1 MNLRVVGVSHRGS
14 SLGVLERLSLSP
26 QQTRDALTRFRQR
39 HPDVEAVLLSTCNRV
54 EFYSAGDGT
63 TAPSHDEVIE
73 FLAGCRDLPPS
84 EIADHLFQAN
94 GQEAIEHLFR
104 VVCSLDSMVVGEAQ
118 ILSQVKTAYEQAN
131 DVGSTGPLTH
141 EAFQAAL
148 RVAKRVANE
157 TRLHQRRTSI
167 PSVAVG
173 DFAAAVFE
181 RFDNK
186 CNVLIG
192 AGEMGEET
200 LQYLIDQGARDIRIV
215 NRGFDRAQQLAARLG
230 GVPQLWEDLP
240 NLLIHADLI
249 VSATGAEE
257 SIISLADF
265 ERAEKERSGRPL
277 FVLDLAM
284 PRDFDPAIGECENVY
299 LYGIGDLE
307 KAAEANRAER
317 AEHVP
322 DAERIVA
329 EETHRFLVEFQHRAT
344 APTIRQLKQ
353 QAAQLRDEELN
364 RLMNK
369 LGPVENGMRDDISR
383 SFDRLINK
391 LLHPPLESLR
401 DQAHEG
407 SPHRLLKALK
417 ELFRLKD

>member
-1 MNLRVVGVSHRGS
+1 L
-14 SLGVLERLSLSP
+14 
-26 QQTRDALTRFRQR
+26 
-39 HPDVEAVLLSTCNRV
+39 
-54 EFYSAGDGT
+54 
-63 TAPSHDEVIE
+63 
-73 FLAGCRDLPPS
+73 
-84 EIADHLFQAN
+84 
-94 GQEAIEHLFR
+94 
-104 VVCSLDSMVVGEAQ
+104 VVGEAQ
-118 ILSQVKTAYEQAN
+118 ILSQVKTAYDEAN
-131 DVGSTGPLTH
+131 DIGSTGPQTH

-200 LQYLIDQGARDIRIV
+200 LQYLIDQGARDVRIV
-215 NRGFDRAQQLAARLG
+215 NRSFDRAQQLAARLG
-230 GVPQLWEDLP
+230 GIPQMWEDLP

-249 VSATGAEE
+249 VSTTGAEE
-257 SIISLADF
+257 SIVSLADF
-265 ERAEKERSGRPL
+265 EKAEKERSGRPL
-277 FVLDLAM
+277 FILDLAI
-284 PRDFDPAIGECENVY
+284 PRDFDPAIGECESVY

-322 DAERIVA
+322 DAERIIA
-329 EETHRFLVEFQHRAT
+329 EETQRFLAEAQHRAT

-353 QAAQLRDEELN
+353 QAAQLRDEELG

-369 LGPVENGMRDDISR
+369 LGPVENGMRDEISQ

-401 DQAHEG
+401 DQAQEG